1 MNPQHI
7 RFPEGHHKVRQ
18 CENSI
23 CRYHQP
29 RPISPFL
36 GEVSLHLLSQLV
48 SEMKKIYIVEDAQRS
63 SATFIHMWPPSFMFP
78 PTSNLCVVITYHYSR
93 MLNVPWVHVECFE
106 LVAAKNITHALAAPL
121 INAFADRRGS
131 ALCFPSWLQLTT
143 F

>member
-78 PTSNLCVVITYHYSR
+78 PTSNLLRGNYIP
-93 MLNVPWVHVECFE
+93 LFENVEC
-106 LVAAKNITHALAAPL
+106 PL
-121 INAFADRRGS
+121 GT
-131 ALCFPSWLQLTT
+131 C
-143 F
+143 